1 MGKMTHLKNH
11 EINIVLDA
19 LCNSEIYYI
28 NESFTLKNHLTD
40 CKCGTLKKSI
50 NDSISYCESM
60 ESQAKKLRF
69 EISEELGIS
78 TKISPMDMENLEK
91 AI

>member
-19 LCNSEIYYI
+19 LLKSENHYI
-28 NESFTLKNHLTD
+28 ESINILQNHLTSSSCD
-40 CKCGTLKKSI
+40 TLRKSI
-50 NDSISYCESM
+50 EDSISFCESM
-60 ESQAKKLRF
+60 KSQAKKLRY

-78 TKISPMDMENLEK
+78 TQVSPMDMEVSQ
-91 AI
+91 